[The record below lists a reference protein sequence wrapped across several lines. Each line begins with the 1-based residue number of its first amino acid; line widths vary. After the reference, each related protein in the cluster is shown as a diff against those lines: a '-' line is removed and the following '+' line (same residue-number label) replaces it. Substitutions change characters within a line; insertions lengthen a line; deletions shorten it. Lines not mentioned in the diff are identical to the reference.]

1 MAIIVNERTK
11 FKLLYFDNKY
21 NECSEMFDKF
31 NKAEKRKKEVEAFYP
46 HPIKVDGQTQ
56 VNDYL
61 EDYINVVISSINSPK
76 TFITKKS
83 QFEYYMKKLLK
94 RKLIKDMDDRTS
106 SIFIDQLEKSPVNP
120 LSTTKDNP
128 YISQGVFFKCYRLI
142 CDAFH
147 YLYINEVIDDN
158 SFAHMSIKRI
168 QKPKNNKTKWS
179 ITLFEEMMNQC
190 GDSDLYVFLHLLFN
204 TGLSI
209 KEIRALEISDIVIDG
224 DYLNKECCYI
234 NSSNLLDRMNTNSIS
249 LVKEEIVDIFDSKQ
263 SNSKTSKIVL
273 YKKTVPTKVMLP
285 NSLANLLLEYIEL
298 IRSIHHK
305 NNAKHRF
312 LFTNDK
318 SEPLDDRTLYKKFE
332 AIRPADNLSFISL
345 SRFGAMNT
353 RYSVGEIYY
362 YQLDGDLKLPSIKYK
377 DRNTQIKKAT
387 LKKQQED
394 FLKKIERA
402 IPTEEDVNINMFMDF
417 LNTHDSFRIQ
427 LIHKLKEVI

>member
-11 FKLLYFDNKY
+11 FKLLYFDDKY
-21 NECSEMFDKF
+21 NECSEVFDKF
-31 NKAEKRKKEVEAFYP
+31 NKAEKRKKEVEAIYP
-46 HPIKVDGQTQ
+46 HPIKVDELSL
-56 VNDYL
+56 VNDFLDDYL
-61 EDYINVVISSINSPK
+61 NIVISSISSPR
-76 TFITKKS
+76 TFAGKKG
-83 QFEYYMKKLLK
+83 QFENYIKKLLNK
-94 RKLIKDMDDRTS
+94 KKIKDMDDRTS

-120 LSTTKDNP
+120 LSTTKDNL
-128 YISQGVFFKCYRLI
+128 YISPGVFFKCYRVMY
-142 CDAFH
+142 DAFQ
-147 YLYINEVIDDN
+147 YLYINEVIVDN
-158 SFAHMSIKRI
+158 PFAHMNIKRI

-179 ITLFEEMMNQC
+179 ITLFEEMMNNC
-190 GDSDLYVFLHLLFN
+190 HDSDLFVFLHLLFN
-204 TGLSI
+204 TQLSI

-234 NSSNLLDRMNTNSIS
+234 NSCNLLERMNTNSIS

-332 AIRPADNLSFISL
+332 AIRPADNLSFIGL

-353 RYSVGEIYY
+353 RFSVGEIYY
-362 YQLDGDLKLPSIKYK
+362 YQLDGDLRLPSIKYK
-377 DRNTQIKKAT
+377 DRNSQIKKAT
-387 LKKQQED
+387 LRKQKES
-394 FLKKIERA
+394 FLEKIETA
-402 IPTEEDVNINMFMDF
+402 IPTEEDVNINMFIDF
-417 LNTHDSFRIQ
+417 LNKHDDFKIQ
-427 LIHKLKEVI
+427 LLHKLKTNY